1 MSDISYNITM
11 DKEEIIDT
19 LLLWNFWN
27 KSIDTGIPR
36 LEYLSKIKRYLSTDE
51 VIVLTGIR
59 RSGKS
64 TILLQV
70 LSELL
75 NQKFRL

>member
-1 MSDISYNITM
+1 M